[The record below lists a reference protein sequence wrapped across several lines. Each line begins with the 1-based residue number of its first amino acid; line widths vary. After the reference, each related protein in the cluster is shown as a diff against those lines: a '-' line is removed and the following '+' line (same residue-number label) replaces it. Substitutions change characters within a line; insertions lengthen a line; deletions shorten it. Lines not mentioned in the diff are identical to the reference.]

1 MRERFEGANEPRLI
15 EALKRQEFTGG
26 NADIVAAFRSVG
38 ELVDFPKGEKFI
50 AQDGEDNDIYML
62 VSGSVAI
69 VVNGNQVATRLAGQH
84 VGEMAAIEPAQ
95 KRAADVVAL
104 DTIVALKV
112 SSADFGK
119 AGESFPQIWKPI
131 AQELSRRLL
140 RRNDLI
146 PPPNESPKLFII
158 SSAEALAVA
167 NQIQAGL
174 QHDVP
179 STVWTNGVFFAG
191 GYPLETLE
199 AAVEAS
205 DFAVAIAQP
214 DDIVDSRGTR
224 SHTLRDNVVFEL
236 GLFMGKLTRHRTVL
250 VHPKTDDLKLPSDLH
265 GLTMASYL
273 PGKPEDLAARL
284 GPACTQIR
292 AIVARLGVRKFIS

>member
-1 MRERFEGANEPRLI
+1 
-15 EALKRQEFTGG
+15 
-26 NADIVAAFRSVG
+26 
-38 ELVDFPKGEKFI
+38 
-50 AQDGEDNDIYML
+50 
-62 VSGSVAI
+62 
-69 VVNGNQVATRLAGQH
+69 
-84 VGEMAAIEPAQ
+84 
-95 KRAADVVAL
+95 
-104 DTIVALKV
+104 
-112 SSADFGK
+112 
-119 AGESFPQIWKPI
+119 
-131 AQELSRRLL
+131 
-140 RRNDLI
+140 
-146 PPPNESPKLFII
+146 
-158 SSAEALAVA
+158 
-167 NQIQAGL
+167 L
-174 QHDVP
+174 QHDVL

-292 AIVARLGVRKFIS
+292 TIVARLGVRKFIS